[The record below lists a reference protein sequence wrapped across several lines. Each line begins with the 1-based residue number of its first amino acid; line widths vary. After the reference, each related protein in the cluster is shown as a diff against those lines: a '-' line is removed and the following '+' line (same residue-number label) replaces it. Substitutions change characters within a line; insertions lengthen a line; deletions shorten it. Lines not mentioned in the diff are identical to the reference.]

1 MLKNKF
7 LWIYCLATYFYFQHA
22 LSEKG
27 EEEISKARKPISEK
41 DAEER
46 LSGLNKVLHLCFC
59 GLLTPLMY

>member
-1 MLKNKF
+1 MF
-7 LWIYCLATYFYFQHA
+7 LLSGCFVFLANQ
-22 LSEKG
+22 G

-59 GLLTPLMY
+59 GLLVVSIF